1 MSEAFQFVD
10 FMEENDL
17 YKEGTSDIDLSAL
30 AKLLE
35 VQQKDLAKAFD
46 LHESQISRGSTSA
59 SGNIFLKQW
68 MGVFN
73 MLSAHIKLSEPD
85 ADKERIRLKMGRWL
99 KTPSLHFK
107 NNTPLEMM
115 IDGKTRKV
123 IKLLEQ
129 ITG

>member
-1 MSEAFQFVD
+1 MNTTFQFID

-17 YKEGTSDIDLSAL
+17 YKDGTSDIDLSAL

-35 VQQKDLAKAFD
+35 VQQKDLAKAFNIS
-46 LHESQISRGSTSA
+46 ESQISRGATNVT
-59 SGNIFLKQW
+59 GNAFLKQW
-68 MGVFN
+68 MGVFD
-73 MLSAHIKLSEPD
+73 MLSSHIKNSEPA
-85 ADKERIRLKMGRWL
+85 ADKERIRLKMSRWL
-99 KTPSLHFK
+99 KTPSIHFK

-115 IDGKTRKV
+115 IDGKTRRV

>member
-1 MSEAFQFVD
+1 MNETFKFVD

-30 AKLLE
+30 ARLLE
-35 VQQKDLAKAFD
+35 VQQKDLARAFNIS
-46 LHESQISRGSTSA
+46 ESQISRGTA
-59 SGNIFLKQW
+59 NILSNAFLKQW
-68 MGVFN
+68 MGIFN
-73 MLSAHIKLSEPD
+73 MLSVHIKKSEPG
-85 ADKERIRLKMGRWL
+85 ADKERIRLKMSRWL
-99 KTPSLHFK
+99 KTPNIQFK

-115 IDGKTRKV
+115 IDGKTRRV

>member
-1 MSEAFQFVD
+1 MNETFKFVD

-30 AKLLE
+30 ARLLE
-35 VQQKDLAKAFD
+35 VQQKDLARAFNIS
-46 LHESQISRGSTSA
+46 ESQISRGTA
-59 SGNIFLKQW
+59 NISSNAFLKQW
-68 MGVFN
+68 MGIFN
-73 MLSAHIKLSEPD
+73 MLSVQIKKSEPG
-85 ADKERIRLKMGRWL
+85 ADKERIRLKMSRWL
-99 KTPSLHFK
+99 KTPNIQFK

-115 IDGKTRKV
+115 IDGKTRRV